1 MNVIKNP
8 SVVQRSIALT
18 TAVIFLLFIT
28 FATYVY
34 SEKRLDH
41 ANVQRQISFEL
52 ADQLRHSSDDLTR
65 MVRTYIATG
74 DTRYKTYFQN
84 ILDIRNGKI
93 ARPENYT
100 RIYWDLVLT
109 GHAEAPLQVG
119 EGVALLDLM
128 RASGFKEQEL
138 EKLITSKAN
147 SDALTE
153 LEFEA
158 IRLIEVGGPELENN
172 RLKAIR
178 MLHGETYHQAKSSIM
193 LPINEF
199 YIQMDER
206 TAASIVLAKQ
216 TATALLWVFIA
227 LLLAAVYMLWR
238 TYVATI
244 ETLGAS
250 VDEVHDYITRI
261 GQGDRSIS
269 IPVHSR
275 MENSVLA
282 GLVEMQKRL
291 EDHQRQTSIIQEE
304 LSDSKAKLNR
314 LLNHLAE
321 GVYEVDTSGNCT
333 FVNQSFLT
341 MLGFDSADEILGKN
355 VHNLIHH
362 HHPDGSVYPIT
373 ECKIYQ
379 AYRSNQDINVTDE
392 VFWRKDGS
400 PVPIEYWSVPVT
412 QNGELLGATVTFV
425 DISSRKAAEAEIETL
440 AFYDP
445 LTKLPNRRLLMD
457 RLEQALA
464 ISRRNKVEGAL
475 IFIDLDNFKTVNDT
489 FGHDVGDQVLQ
500 QVSARLSKCIRA
512 GDTVS
517 RLGGDE
523 FVIIIRDLSAD
534 SVQAASQAEATGK
547 KILATLSAPY
557 QLESSEW
564 ISSSSIG
571 ITLLNNSNSAA
582 DELMKQ
588 ADIAMY
594 QAKKS
599 GRNNLRFFDPE
610 MQLAIVTRSTIES
623 KLRKALA
630 NQEFELYYQIQK
642 NHYGKPIGAE
652 ALIRWIQPETG
663 VVSPATFIPLAEE
676 TGMIIPI
683 GQWVIESACKQIQ
696 SWQKSSTS
704 KNLVLA
710 INVSAKQFRHEGFIG
725 QVKSGIQNHGID
737 PKLLK
742 LELTESLMLD
752 DIDEIITT
760 MSAIKNMGV
769 GFSLDDFGTGYSS
782 LQYLKRLPIDQ
793 LKIDQTF
800 IRDIADDEN
809 DRAIVKTIIAMA
821 HSLNLEVI
829 AEGVESEVQRKFL
842 NENGCHHFQGY
853 LLGRPVPI
861 EEFNTSLE

>member
-1 MNVIKNP
+1 L
-8 SVVQRSIALT
+8 AT
-18 TAVIFLLFIT
+18 T
-28 FATYVY
+28 
-34 SEKRLDH
+34 
-41 ANVQRQISFEL
+41 
-52 ADQLRHSSDDLTR
+52 
-65 MVRTYIATG
+65 
-74 DTRYKTYFQN
+74 
-84 ILDIRNGKI
+84 
-93 ARPENYT
+93 
-100 RIYWDLVLT
+100 
-109 GHAEAPLQVG
+109 
-119 EGVALLDLM
+119 
-128 RASGFKEQEL
+128 
-138 EKLITSKAN
+138 
-147 SDALTE
+147 
-153 LEFEA
+153 
-158 IRLIEVGGPELENN
+158 
-172 RLKAIR
+172 
-178 MLHGETYHQAKSSIM
+178 
-193 LPINEF
+193 
-199 YIQMDER
+199 
-206 TAASIVLAKQ
+206 
-216 TATALLWVFIA
+216 
-227 LLLAAVYMLWR
+227 
-238 TYVATI
+238 
-244 ETLGAS
+244 
-250 VDEVHDYITRI
+250 
-261 GQGDRSIS
+261 
-269 IPVHSR
+269 
-275 MENSVLA
+275 
-282 GLVEMQKRL
+282 
-291 EDHQRQTSIIQEE
+291 
-304 LSDSKAKLNR
+304 
-314 LLNHLAE
+314 
-321 GVYEVDTSGNCT
+321 
-333 FVNQSFLT
+333 
-341 MLGFDSADEILGKN
+341 
-355 VHNLIHH
+355 
-362 HHPDGSVYPIT
+362 
-373 ECKIYQ
+373 
-379 AYRSNQDINVTDE
+379 
-392 VFWRKDGS
+392 
-400 PVPIEYWSVPVT
+400 
-412 QNGELLGATVTFV
+412 
-425 DISSRKAAEAEIETL
+425 
-440 AFYDP
+440 
-445 LTKLPNRRLLMD
+445 
-457 RLEQALA
+457 
-464 ISRRNKVEGAL
+464 
-475 IFIDLDNFKTVNDT
+475 
-489 FGHDVGDQVLQ
+489 
-500 QVSARLSKCIRA
+500 SKCIRA